1 MSGRGTC
8 ISIRSS
14 FLKSKLCSKEF
25 YWFVFFRVVKIF
37 RDILLSN
44 PSYGGRAIVMHF
56 MLKRAD
62 DRKEDDG
69 VRDLV
74 HETFH
79 TLWFNAKAFEV
90 GKSSLLV
97 ASDVTADDPSNLGK
111 TMTSAQIYS
120 HEAAKQ
126 MVQVVK
132 VAGNS
137 EFLTSLVNGLLFGFN
152 EGDKDKKKIE
162 RKRRQEDSR
171 NQCNSLV
178 LTLVE
183 LLLSFEETRAH
194 EEDDGKELVA
204 LLSVLS
210 VFSQAYPELLVPHI
224 DTLVPYLK
232 GDNDAKK
239 FETAIVSTVSS
250 IVSLTS
256 THFSSAELA
265 RLTGGG
271 LPNDLVNIAYKVS
284 VCHCNIFSTFLSTGR
299 LTTCS
304 LLFLVTYSSPTLQ

>member
-1 MSGRGTC
+1 
-8 ISIRSS
+8 
-14 FLKSKLCSKEF
+14 
-25 YWFVFFRVVKIF
+25 
-37 RDILLSN
+37 
-44 PSYGGRAIVMHF
+44 MHF

-79 TLWFNAKAFEV
+79 TLWFNAKAFEM
-90 GKSSLLV
+90 GKSSIFV
-97 ASDVTADDPSNLGK
+97 ASDVTTDDPSNLGK

-120 HEAAKQ
+120 REAAKQ
-126 MVQVVK
+126 MVEVVK

-137 EFLTSLVNGLLFGFN
+137 EFLVSLVNGLLFGFN
-152 EGDKDKKKIE
+152 EGDKDKKTAE

-171 NQCNSLV
+171 NQCKSLV

-194 EEDDGKELVA
+194 EEDDGLELVA

-232 GDNDAKK
+232 GDNAAKK

-250 IVSLTS
+250 IISQTS
-256 THFSSAELA
+256 SHFSCAELA

-271 LPNDLVNIAYKVS
+271 LPNDLVNIAYKVRICRS
-284 VCHCNIFSTFLSTGR
+284 NIFSTFLSTSR
-299 LTTCS
+299 
-304 LLFLVTYSSPTLQ
+304 

>member
-8 ISIRSS
+8 ISICS
-14 FLKSKLCSKEF
+14 LILQNKCCSKEF
-25 YWFVFFRVVKIF
+25 YRFCFHRRVVKIF

-44 PSYGGRAIVMHF
+44 PSYGGRAVAMHF

-79 TLWFNAKAFEV
+79 TLWFNAKAFEM
-90 GKSSLLV
+90 GKSSIFV
-97 ASDVTADDPSNLGK
+97 ASDVTTDDPSNLGK

-120 HEAAKQ
+120 REAAKQ
-126 MVQVVK
+126 MVEVVK

-137 EFLTSLVNGLLFGFN
+137 EFLASLVNGLLFGFN
-152 EGDKDKKKIE
+152 EGDKDKKTAE

-171 NQCNSLV
+171 NQCKSLV

-194 EEDDGKELVA
+194 EEDDGLELVA

-232 GDNDAKK
+232 GDNAAKK

-250 IVSLTS
+250 IVSQTS
-256 THFSSAELA
+256 SHFSCAELA

-284 VCHCNIFSTFLSTGR
+284 VCHCNIFSAV
-299 LTTCS
+299 CQQ
-304 LLFLVTYSSPTLQ
+304 VV